1 MSAEASTPTNNSN
14 ARLSRIIAAGFEMPI
29 AHNDRNA
36 AALRAQVC
44 MALRG
49 LRTEHTFEEMRCEN
63 ARCPTPC
70 SQAVHMQRRGQKR
83 PRQRH
88 GQSCGGKGWSDHRQQ
103 HPTQGLT
110 QWYRRRRLCPLGSG
124 PGHLTPGRRGRGGH
138 KSVRVFGKESPPPH
152 PWRRPGRRERWLRM
166 GCDAEES

>member
-14 ARLSRIIAAGFEMPI
+14 ARLSRIIAAGFGMPI

-49 LRTEHTFEEMRCEN
+49 LRTENTFEEMRCEN

-83 PRQRH
+83 PRQ
-88 GQSCGGKGWSDHRQQ
+88 SCGGKGWSDDRQQ

-110 QWYRRRRLCPLGSG
+110 QGATATAASALLEAGLDTSRLGG
-124 PGHLTPGRRGRGGH
+124 DRGGH
-138 KSVRVFGKESPPPH
+138 KSVRVFGKAPH
-152 PWRRPGRRERWLRM
+152 SWKW
-166 GCDAEES
+166 A

>member
-1 MSAEASTPTNNSN
+1 MSAEASTPTKNRNM
-14 ARLSRIIAAGFEMPI
+14 RLSRIIAAGFGMPI

-49 LRTEHTFEEMRCEN
+49 LRTENTFEEMRCEN

-70 SQAVHMQRRGQKR
+70 SQAVHMQRGGQKR
-83 PRQRH
+83 PRH
-88 GQSCGGKGWSDHRQQ
+88 GRSCCGGGKGWSGHRQQ

-110 QWYRRRRLCPLGSG
+110 QVLSPSPLPSWKRAWRL
-124 PGHLTPGRRGRGGH
+124 H
-138 KSVRVFGKESPPPH
+138 
-152 PWRRPGRRERWLRM
+152 
-166 GCDAEES
+166 A

>member
-49 LRTEHTFEEMRCEN
+49 LQTENTFEEMRCRN

-110 QWYRRRRLCPLGSG
+110 QGATAAAASALLEAGLDTSRLGG
-124 PGHLTPGRRGRGGH
+124 GRGGH
-138 KSVRVFGKESPPPH
+138 KSVRVFGKAPH
-152 PWRRPGRRERWLRM
+152 SWKW
-166 GCDAEES
+166 A